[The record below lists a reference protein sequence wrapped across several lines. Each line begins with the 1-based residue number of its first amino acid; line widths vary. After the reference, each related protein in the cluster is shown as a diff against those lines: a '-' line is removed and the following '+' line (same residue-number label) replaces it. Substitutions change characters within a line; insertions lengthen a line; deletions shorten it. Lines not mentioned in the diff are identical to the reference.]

1 MSTLRIAETLSLPME
16 AVTETF
22 AILAKRGKGKTY
34 TGLVMAEEMIGA
46 GHPVVVLDPVGV
58 WWGLRSAANGRDDGL
73 PVVILGGDHGDLP
86 LKPEAGTLVAETVVT
101 SRSSVVIDLSV
112 LSKAQARR
120 FATDFVETLYH
131 RNREPLHVIVDEA
144 DSFAPQ
150 RARPD
155 GARLLGAMEDLVR
168 RGRARGIGVTLI
180 TQRPAVLNK
189 DVLTQAEVL
198 IALGMTGPLDV
209 AAIDEWVRLHADP
222 DDARKVKAS
231 LPSLDVGTA
240 WVWSP
245 GWLGILR
252 KVEIRKR
259 HTFDSSATPKPGQA
273 RAKARHMTP
282 VDIAALG
289 EQMEAIAHEA
299 KANDPRALRARVQQ
313 LERELAQANAAHPE
327 PVEVPVEVEVPTLP
341 AGFPEALEAVTVAL
355 DALRRVADLPE
366 RPTPAPAPAPAPVV
380 RLVPA
385 PAPRPVQINGE
396 TDPTLGKAHRAILA
410 VLATYGTRPVAS
422 VAILSGY
429 SANGGGFRNA
439 LSALRTAGYIE
450 GRGDLTIT
458 DAGRAAVG
466 PVDPLPVGADLRE
479 HWKARP
485 ELGRAHGAI
494 IDVLAAAYP
503 APVPVPV
510 VADQTGYSPDGGGF
524 RNALS
529 RLRTLGLIHGRGEV
543 TLSDDLA

>member
-1 MSTLRIAETLSLPME
+1 
-16 AVTETF
+16 
-22 AILAKRGKGKTY
+22 
-34 TGLVMAEEMIGA
+34 
-46 GHPVVVLDPVGV
+46 
-58 WWGLRSAANGRDDGL
+58 
-73 PVVILGGDHGDLP
+73 
-86 LKPEAGTLVAETVVT
+86 
-101 SRSSVVIDLSV
+101 
-112 LSKAQARR
+112 
-120 FATDFVETLYH
+120 
-131 RNREPLHVIVDEA
+131 
-144 DSFAPQ
+144 
-150 RARPD
+150 
-155 GARLLGAMEDLVR
+155 
-168 RGRARGIGVTLI
+168 
-180 TQRPAVLNK
+180 
-189 DVLTQAEVL
+189 
-198 IALGMTGPLDV
+198 
-209 AAIDEWVRLHADP
+209 
-222 DDARKVKAS
+222 
-231 LPSLDVGTA
+231 
-240 WVWSP
+240 
-245 GWLGILR
+245 
-252 KVEIRKR
+252 
-259 HTFDSSATPKPGQA
+259 
-273 RAKARHMTP
+273 

-313 LERELAQANAAHPE
+313 LERELAQANAAQPE
-327 PVEVPVEVEVPTLP
+327 PVEVPVEVPTLP
-341 AGFPEALEAVTVAL
+341 AGFQEALEAITVAV
-355 DALRRVADLPE
+355 DALRRVSELPE
-366 RPTPAPAPAPAPVV
+366 RPTPAPTPAPAPVM

-385 PAPRPVQINGE
+385 PAPRPAPVQMNGE
-396 TDPTLGKAHRAILA
+396 TDPTLGKAHRAVLT
-410 VLATYGTRPVAS
+410 VLATYGTRPVSS

-494 IDVLAAAYP
+494 IDVLATAHP

-510 VADQTGYSPDGGGF
+510 VAEQTGYSPDGGGF